1 MPPGNLDGDV
11 VVEPAFLS
19 QDSVVVADAEPRR
32 RRRKRKQREPN
43 LVGRGPCVVVV
54 VIGFDCKEAIPPR
67 RRKVIDEARRRA
79 GLPVEDWSR
88 QGVGATLMLGLVVVP
103 SWEFK
108 ATENDVIKKS
118 CYKGIDVA
126 CVLVTKLHFCQGN
139 GRFLGGLPLGSQ
151 QNWFCHTFTHCKPFL
166 LGFWIF
172 FTFFHFGQVS
182 NRLPIGF

>member
-1 MPPGNLDGDV
+1 M

-108 ATENDVIKKS
+108 ATENDVTKK
-118 CYKGIDVA
+118 
-126 CVLVTKLHFCQGN
+126 KLLQRDRFCLCFGN
-139 GRFLGGLPLGSQ
+139 KIAFLPGK
-151 QNWFCHTFTHCKPFL
+151 W
-166 LGFWIF
+166 
-172 FTFFHFGQVS
+172 
-182 NRLPIGF
+182 